1 MAKATIQNGESG
13 AVIRGKLNVMF
24 AELYAGTG
32 VSFGTGV
39 ADALAHN
46 VGSSGALVVY
56 GGALGT
62 PASGTLTN
70 CTGLPAGGVSGLAA
84 SATTDATNATN
95 IASGTLPAAR
105 LPAPTASTLGGTES
119 AIAASH
125 NFMTGINTSG
135 VPQFA
140 QPAAAD
146 VSGLAAS
153 ATTDATNAT
162 NIASGILAAARGGA
176 GDINGLMKANGSGAV
191 SAASAGT
198 DYVAPGTT
206 ANLTA
211 GITVTEH
218 GFGTLTSGTF
228 TPDPTLGNEQY
239 GTFNGVTT
247 LAPPSASCCI
257 RIEISNGASASSLT
271 TSGFT
276 KVGGDPYVTTSGSKF
291 YFFMNKSTNYSS
303 VIIEALQ

>member
-70 CTGLPAGGVSGLAA
+70 CTGLPAGG
-84 SATTDATNATN
+84 
-95 IASGTLPAAR
+95 
-105 LPAPTASTLGGTES
+105 
-119 AIAASH
+119 
-125 NFMTGINTSG
+125 
-135 VPQFA
+135 
-140 QPAAAD
+140 